1 VRLAIV
7 RSARRST
14 REALLFAGGRFGVEA
29 SVSFPAFLVEHGDAR
44 LLVDTGLGRRID
56 AQYDADMPHWMR
68 PFFGYDRPVEPVR
81 DQLDRAGVPPV
92 ATIVLTHAH
101 WDHASALGDFP
112 EAQVWLA
119 PEELAYVHEARGGG
133 APWPSQVGDPAIRW
147 RTIAWNGGP
156 YEGFPQSLDLYGDG
170 TVRLV
175 AMPGHTPG
183 SVGVFV
189 RTTGGRRLFLVGDTV
204 WNAGALAD
212 GRPKF
217 GLARWIVDS
226 DADAVHDEVERIRAA
241 QRRDPALVVVPT
253 HDGDLQVRLGV
264 FPQWIE

>member
-7 RSARRST
+7 RTAQTAT
-14 REALLFAGGRFGVEA
+14 REALLFAGGRLGAEA
-29 SVSFPAFLVEHGDAR
+29 TVSFSAFLVEHGDAR
-44 LLVDTGLGRRID
+44 VLIDTGLGRRID

-68 PFFGYDRPVEPVR
+68 PFFSYRHPVEPAR
-81 DQLDRAGVPPV
+81 DQLDRAGLPPV

-112 EAQVWLA
+112 EAQVWIA
-119 PEELAYVHEARGGG
+119 PEEQTYVHEARGGG
-133 APWPSQVGDPAIRW
+133 APWPSQVGDPAIQW
-147 RTIAWNGGP
+147 RTLVWSGGP
-156 YEGFPQSLDLYGDG
+156 YESFPHSLDLYGDG
-170 TVRLV
+170 TVMLV

-204 WNAGALAD
+204 WNAGALVE

-217 GLARWIVDS
+217 ALARWIVDS
-226 DADAVHDEVERIRAA
+226 DADSVQVEVARIQAA
-241 QRRDPALVVVPT
+241 QRRDPALEVVPA
-253 HDGDLQVRLGV
+253 HDGDLQARMGV